1 MKPHVSFKIRK
12 IDFIA
17 AGFTV
22 KPDRA
27 EQVLFTD
34 TYFTAVQVIM
44 VTQDN
49 EEIKGPDDLAGKK
62 IGVQNA
68 TTGDFVASDIED
80 AEVER
85 YNNGMEAVM
94 DLKNGNIDAVIIDNL
109 PAQLLAEKN
118 PEVKI
123 LDEKPAE
130 NEEYALAV
138 RKGDT
143 ELQKVINEVLS
154 EMKASGEIE
163 ELVNKYS
170 IGD

>member
-1 MKPHVSFKIRK
+1 
-12 IDFIA
+12 
-17 AGFTV
+17 
-22 KPDRA
+22 
-27 EQVLFTD
+27 
-34 TYFTAVQVIM
+34 M

-109 PAQLLAEKN
+109 PAQLLAERIRRLRYWMRN
-118 PEVKI
+118 PQRMKST
-123 LDEKPAE
+123 PWR
-130 NEEYALAV
+130 YAKATPSC
-138 RKGDT
+138 RK
-143 ELQKVINEVLS
+143 L
-154 EMKASGEIE
+154 
-163 ELVNKYS
+163 
-170 IGD
+170 

>member
-1 MKPHVSFKIRK
+1 
-12 IDFIA
+12 
-17 AGFTV
+17 
-22 KPDRA
+22 
-27 EQVLFTD
+27 
-34 TYFTAVQVIM
+34 
-44 VTQDN
+44 
-49 EEIKGPDDLAGKK
+49 
-62 IGVQNA
+62 
-68 TTGDFVASDIED
+68 
-80 AEVER
+80 
-85 YNNGMEAVM
+85 M